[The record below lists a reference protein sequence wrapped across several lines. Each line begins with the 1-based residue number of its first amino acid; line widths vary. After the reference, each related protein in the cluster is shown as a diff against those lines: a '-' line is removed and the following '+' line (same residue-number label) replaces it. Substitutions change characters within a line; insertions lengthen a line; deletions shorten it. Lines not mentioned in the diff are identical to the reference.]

1 MQNEL
6 DILEQKLAQ
15 LITVMQQLRGENS
28 QLRQELAAA
37 LSDNRL
43 CQDRV
48 EQAATRLALLL
59 SQIPENAA

>member
-15 LITVMQQLRGENS
+15 LLAVMQQLRGENI

-43 CQDRV
+43 CQDRA
-48 EQAATRLALLL
+48 EQVAARLESLL

>member
-15 LITVMQQLRGENS
+15 LLAVMQQLRGENI
-28 QLRQELAAA
+28 QLRQELAAS

-48 EQAATRLALLL
+48 EQVATRLELLL
-59 SQIPENAA
+59 SQIPENEA

>member
-6 DILEQKLAQ
+6 DILEQKLSQ
-15 LITVMQQLRGENS
+15 LIAALQRMRYENS
-28 QLRQELAAA
+28 QLRQELATA

-48 EQAATRLALLL
+48 EQAATRLESLL

>member
-6 DILEQKLAQ
+6 DILEQKLTQ
-15 LITVMQQLRGENS
+15 LIAVMQQLRGENS
-28 QLRQELAAA
+28 QLRQELATA

-48 EQAATRLALLL
+48 EQAATRLESLL

>member
-15 LITVMQQLRGENS
+15 LLAVMQQLRGENI
-28 QLRQELAAA
+28 QLRQELAASQ
-37 LSDNRL
+37 SDNRL

-48 EQAATRLALLL
+48 EQVATRLELLL
-59 SQIPENAA
+59 SQLPENAV